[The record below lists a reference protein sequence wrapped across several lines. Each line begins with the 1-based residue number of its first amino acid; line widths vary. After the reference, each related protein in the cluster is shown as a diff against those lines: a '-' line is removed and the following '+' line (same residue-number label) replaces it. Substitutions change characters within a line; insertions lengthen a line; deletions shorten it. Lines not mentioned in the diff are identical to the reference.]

1 MPDINLTLSTE
12 ETDYLL
18 RVLEQSVVHKRVEI
32 HHTDRRAYRHELEH
46 ELEVVEALKGKLAR
60 AKKSS

>member
-1 MPDINLTLSTE
+1 MPDVTLTFSTE

-18 RVLEQSVVHKRVEI
+18 RVLEQSVVNKRVEI

-46 ELEVVEALKGKLAR
+46 ELEIIEALKAKLNK
-60 AKKSS
+60 AK